1 MRRRRT
7 RILVE
12 GRGARDTSLIYLT
25 SRILVVFFLLPPVFQ
40 DVITLLRGLRR
51 YMGVWGLLCYY
62 TSPPPTPLNVPM

>member
-7 RILVE
+7 RILE

-51 YMGVWGLLCYY
+51 YMGVWGLLYY